1 MRAPVKAI
9 LSFFGTGYVPGAP
22 GTAASAVA
30 ILLHSCIFRA
40 MDWGSATAVS
50 AVAALAFAAATVL
63 WGREAERLHGAR
75 DPGWVVSD
83 EVAGQLVAAVGIG
96 GPVGLAVAFAGFR
109 LLDIAKPFPIRRL
122 ERLPGGWGI
131 LADDL
136 AAGVFVAAVIRLSC
150 LLLPDARSLF

>member
-9 LSFFGTGYVPGAP
+9 LSVFGAGYVPVAP

-30 ILLHSCIFRA
+30 ILAHLCIFSA
-40 MDWGSATAVS
+40 LDWGPATVVS
-50 AVAALAFAAATVL
+50 LIVALVFAAATVV
-63 WGREAERLHGAR
+63 WGGKAERLHGAR

-109 LLDIAKPFPIRRL
+109 LLDIAKPFPLRKL

-136 AAGVFVAAVIRLSC
+136 AAGAFVAAAIWLAGP
-150 LLLPDARSLF
+150 LLPWGLVP

>member
-9 LSFFGTGYVPGAP
+9 LSVFGTGFVPGAP

-30 ILLHSCIFRA
+30 ILVHSCIFLALDR
-40 MDWGSATAVS
+40 GPATAVS
-50 AVAALAFAAATVL
+50 AVLALAFAAATVL
-63 WGREAERLHGAR
+63 WGGEAEARHGAR
-75 DPGWVVSD
+75 DPKWVVSD
-83 EVAGQLVAAVGIG
+83 EAAGQLVAAVGIG

-136 AAGVFVAAVIRLSC
+136 AAGALVAVAMRLAGP
-150 LLLPDARSLF
+150 LLPLGLLA

>member
-1 MRAPVKAI
+1 LKAPVKAI
-9 LSFFGTGYVPGAP
+9 LSFFGTGYVPVAP

-30 ILLHSCIFRA
+30 ILAHSCIFWTLDR
-40 MDWGSATAVS
+40 GLATAVS
-50 AVAALAFAAATVL
+50 AAVALGFAAATVF

-83 EVAGQLVAAVGIG
+83 EVAGQLVAAAGIG
-96 GPVGLAVAFAGFR
+96 GHVGLAVAFAGFR
-109 LLDIAKPFPIRRL
+109 LLDIAKPFPIRRF

-150 LLLPDARSLF
+150 LLLPDASLLL